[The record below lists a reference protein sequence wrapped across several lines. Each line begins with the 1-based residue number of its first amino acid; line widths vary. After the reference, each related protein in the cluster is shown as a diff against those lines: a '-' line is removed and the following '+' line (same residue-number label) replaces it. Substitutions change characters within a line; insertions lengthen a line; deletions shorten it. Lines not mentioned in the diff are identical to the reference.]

1 VSRVAGPGFG
11 GESASPELADHERRN
26 VVTAHLY
33 FDNLGGVQET
43 EGDEPAVG
51 AVG

>member
-1 VSRVAGPGFG
+1 VNPHRRNSLITSAG
-11 GESASPELADHERRN
+11 N